1 MAYIKF
7 LNSEKVYNAI
17 VIPDGNIV
25 TLTFDSEKE
34 VSNAGFDLFDDEA
47 CEVDIGSNFYH
58 DFTTIYRNDAVT
70 SEYNGYQLSKDG
82 SVYVEPEPYIPTL
95 KEVQEEKVIEMENN
109 QAETIQYG
117 VDVQLSDGSVKHFT
131 LTANDQISL
140 MGLQAQIAQGVDQI
154 PWHTSDQ
161 EEHCEYYSNTD
172 MALIVTKA
180 MSFVTYHVTYLR
192 DLRIYIRSLQDK
204 DTINEIQYGDDIPLE
219 YQSEVLKSM
228 LAERAIA

>member
-70 SEYNGYQLSKDG
+70 SEYNGYAVDELVNNPELLFDMMMGEYLNLS
-82 SVYVEPEPYIPTL
+82 
-95 KEVQEEKVIEMENN
+95 
-109 QAETIQYG
+109 
-117 VDVQLSDGSVKHFT
+117 
-131 LTANDQISL
+131 
-140 MGLQAQIAQGVDQI
+140 
-154 PWHTSDQ
+154 W
-161 EEHCEYYSNTD
+161 
-172 MALIVTKA
+172 
-180 MSFVTYHVTYLR
+180 
-192 DLRIYIRSLQDK
+192 
-204 DTINEIQYGDDIPLE
+204 
-219 YQSEVLKSM
+219 
-228 LAERAIA
+228 